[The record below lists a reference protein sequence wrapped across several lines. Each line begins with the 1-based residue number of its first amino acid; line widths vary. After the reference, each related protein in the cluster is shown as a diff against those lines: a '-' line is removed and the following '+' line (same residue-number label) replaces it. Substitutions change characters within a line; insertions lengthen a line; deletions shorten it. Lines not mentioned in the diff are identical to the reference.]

1 VSIAVTPAVMI
12 SSAVL
17 TTGGQP

>member
-1 VSIAVTPAVMI
+1 MCMSCI

-17 TTGGQP
+17 TWW